1 MEEKFKKKKIGAL
14 LKIRI
19 IIVMI
24 LGNSGQVFVHF
35 IGRWCGVV
43 GRIPG
48 DFLLTKNDTMIRD

>member
-1 MEEKFKKKKIGAL
+1 MEEKLKKKIGAL

-35 IGRWCGVV
+35 
-43 GRIPG
+43 
-48 DFLLTKNDTMIRD
+48 